1 MNDNRHIEIIPAIDI
16 INGRCVRLT
25 QGDYAREKVY
35 DVDPVAMAGKYA
47 EAGVRRIHI
56 VDLDGARSS
65 EPCNLDVLRRMA
77 SSVECEIEW
86 GGGIKSEDS
95 LKMVLDCGAHCAIV
109 GSMAARQ
116 PDLMKQWLD
125 RYGAD
130 RVVLGADVREGLIAV
145 NGWSET
151 VSISVSALISEF
163 LSHGLNNVICT
174 DISRDG
180 LLAGPATELYTAL
193 QQEFPDVDVT
203 VSGGISSMRDIA
215 ELDRLGLRKVIV
227 GKAIYENRISL
238 DDIREW
244 SQKIFESWLLK
255 E

>member
-1 MNDNRHIEIIPAIDI
+1 MNDIRHIEIIPAIDI

-35 DVDPVAMAGKYA
+35 DVDPVVMAGKYA
-47 EAGVRRIHI
+47 EAGVGRIHI

-77 SSVECEIEW
+77 SSVACEIEW

-95 LKMVLDCGAHCAIV
+95 LKKVLDCGAHCAIV
-109 GSMAARQ
+109 GSIAARR

-145 NGWSET
+145 NGWCET
-151 VSISVSALISEF
+151 VSTSVTALISEF

-180 LLAGPATELYTAL
+180 LLAGPATELYIAL
-193 QQEFPDVDVT
+193 QREFPYVDVT

-215 ELDRLGLRKVIV
+215 ELDTLGLRKVIV

-244 SQKIFESWLLK
+244 SQKNF
-255 E
+255 

>member
-1 MNDNRHIEIIPAIDI
+1 MNENRHIEIIPAIDI

-25 QGDYAREKVY
+25 QGDYASEKVY
-35 DVDPVAMAGKYA
+35 DVDPLVMAGKYA

-65 EPCNLDVLRRMA
+65 SPRNLDVLRRIA
-77 SSVECEIEW
+77 SSVACEIEW

-95 LKMVLDCGAHCAIV
+95 LNKVLDFGAHCAVV

-130 RVVLGADVREGLIAV
+130 RIVLGADVRDGLIAV
-145 NGWSET
+145 NGWCEL
-151 VSISVSALISEF
+151 VSTSVSALISEF
-163 LSHGLNNVICT
+163 LPHGLNSVICT

-180 LLAGPATELYTAL
+180 LLAGPSTELYTAL
-193 QQEFPDVDVT
+193 QEEFPQVDIT
-203 VSGGISSMRDIA
+203 VSGGIGSLRDIVQ
-215 ELDRLGLRKVIV
+215 LDRLGLRKVIV
-227 GKAIYENRISL
+227 GKAIYENKISL
-238 DDIREW
+238 DEIREW
-244 SQKIFESWLLK
+244 SQKVF
-255 E
+255 

>member
-35 DVDPVAMAGKYA
+35 DVDPLVMAAKYA

-65 EPCNLDVLRRMA
+65 EPHNLDVLRRIA
-77 SSVECEIEW
+77 SAVACEIEW

-95 LKMVLDCGAHCAIV
+95 LKKVLDSGAHCAIV
-109 GSMAARQ
+109 GSMAARR
-116 PDLMKQWLD
+116 PDLMKQWLG

-130 RVVLGADVREGLIAV
+130 RIVLGADIRDGLIAV
-145 NGWSET
+145 NGWCET
-151 VSISVSALISEF
+151 ISTSVSALISEF
-163 LSHGLNNVICT
+163 LPYGLNSVICT

-180 LLAGPATELYTAL
+180 LLAGPATELYTTL
-193 QQEFPDVDVT
+193 QQEFPTVDIT
-203 VSGGISSMRDIA
+203 MSGGISSMRDILT
-215 ELDRLGLRKVIV
+215 LDSLGLRKVIV

-238 DDIREW
+238 DEIREW
-244 SQKIFESWLLK
+244 SQNNI
-255 E
+255 